1 MLAKYHIRSCVAL
14 PCGAVGVQVHF
25 HAVNFVVV
33 KPRGHILF
41 SFRPGGWSFPAYS
54 RRRAGCAVTIEQ
66 RNRGLLPYQRLTSKA
81 HQRAPYG
88 LHAPS
93 VGKRGGPRYPD
104 DARREVIADL
114 KAVAEARREIV
125 RVWRGALHHI
135 NC

>member
-1 MLAKYHIRSCVAL
+1 MTAGKH
-14 PCGAVGVQVHF
+14 PAVLSTRVGGV
-25 HAVNFVVV
+25 
-33 KPRGHILF
+33 
-41 SFRPGGWSFPAYS
+41 GW
-54 RRRAGCAVTIEQ
+54 
-66 RNRGLLPYQRLTSKA
+66 LTSKA